1 MTWERSQA
9 DGLLHDLA
17 PNYYNHFFNESNRG
31 VGFSSS
37 SSTERSEA
45 DLADFMLEELNFD
58 AFYGQKE
65 YNNGFDSSR

>member
-1 MTWERSQA
+1 
-9 DGLLHDLA
+9 
-17 PNYYNHFFNESNRG
+17 